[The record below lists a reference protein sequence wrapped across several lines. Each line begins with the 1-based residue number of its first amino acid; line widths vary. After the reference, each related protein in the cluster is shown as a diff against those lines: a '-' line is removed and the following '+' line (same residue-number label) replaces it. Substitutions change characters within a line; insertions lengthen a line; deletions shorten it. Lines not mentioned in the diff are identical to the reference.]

1 MSVIPDLQYLGSTE
15 GLGGDIV
22 TVSLHYVGG
31 DPGQERHGVQDGAV
45 RHTATLGLSEISML
59 VSVVC
64 LREMKD
70 FWEQILSFLASR
82 DLDNIS
88 ISCVNICTIIHR

>member
-45 RHTATLGLSEISML
+45 RHAATLGLSEISTQFRENRGRG
-59 VSVVC
+59 SVLPLCQV
-64 LREMKD
+64 
-70 FWEQILSFLASR
+70 
-82 DLDNIS
+82 
-88 ISCVNICTIIHR
+88 